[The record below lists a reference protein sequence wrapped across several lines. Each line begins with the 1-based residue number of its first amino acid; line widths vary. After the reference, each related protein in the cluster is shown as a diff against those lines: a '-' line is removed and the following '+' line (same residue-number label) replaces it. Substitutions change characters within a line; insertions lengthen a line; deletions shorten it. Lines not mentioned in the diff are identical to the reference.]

1 MVDGPTETASDG
13 TLMPRQRSRAQ
24 VFAATRES
32 LVLAAACLAAYWLA
46 MTLLSR
52 VTVVSHDDDLLGG
65 MWAVIAAIFVL
76 RDSYQQSITAAVSR
90 MTATLASF
98 LLCLVYLAFAPFHP
112 WALALLAAA
121 SALVVT
127 LAGRPG
133 DAVTAAI
140 TTTVVM
146 VVAAISPHNAWEQ
159 PILRLGDTVIGVAV
173 GVAAAWL
180 DLRIA
185 RRDPSRPAATA
196 TSRS

>member
-1 MVDGPTETASDG
+1 MTAPLPGPAPV
-13 TLMPRQRSRAQ
+13 L
-24 VFAATRES
+24 AATRQS

-52 VTVVSHDDDLLGG
+52 VTAVSRNDDLLGG

-76 RDSYQQSITAAVSR
+76 RDSYQQSITAALSR
-90 MTATLASF
+90 MSATLASF
-98 LLCLVYLAFAPFHP
+98 VLCLVYLAFAPFHP
-112 WALALLAAA
+112 WALALLAAT

-140 TTTVVM
+140 TTTVIM
-146 VVAAISPHNAWEQ
+146 VVAALSPHDAWEQ

-180 DLRIA
+180 DLRAFRRQSRAAAGTGQLTNAGA
-185 RRDPSRPAATA
+185 RDGR
-196 TSRS
+196 

>member
-1 MVDGPTETASDG
+1 
-13 TLMPRQRSRAQ
+13 MPSRHLGRAQ
-24 VFAATRES
+24 VPAAIRES
-32 LVLAAACLAAYWLA
+32 LVLAAACLVSYWLDV
-46 MTLLSR
+46 TLLTR
-52 VTVVSHDDDLLGG
+52 VTVVSHNDDLLGG
-65 MWAVIAAIFVL
+65 MWTVIATIFVL
-76 RDSYQQSITAAVSR
+76 RDSYQQSITAALSRVS
-90 MTATLASF
+90 ATLVSF
-98 LLCLVYLAFAPFHP
+98 VLCLTYLAFLPSRP
-112 WALALLAAA
+112 WALALLAGA

-180 DLRIA
+180 DLLAFRRQGQVAAGTGQLTNA
-185 RRDPSRPAATA
+185 RARDGR
-196 TSRS
+196 